1 MRYYNN
7 LNKFEELKSFKRFY
21 AEDPIPGVDV
31 VVEKIPPGDAYVVGI
46 NGGTTLKEDIEEAYG
61 VTINTNS
68 LTTSKKKSQRFN
80 LKLDDSAKFSK
91 DEFDEQLENL
101 AKTINQ
107 NAIALSYVMNQ
118 ISGGIGTA
126 VKVAVVELST
136 NQIRNISESPV
147 AFGLTPASGKTIIPI
162 SASVHVVYGGII
174 FENITRLSIRP
185 VGQSD
190 ALFNTASGLLGQT
203 SDTVGIFV
211 MQARY
216 FPPST
221 DFEVHSAGN
230 PLNGNGT
237 ATVYLHYIEV
247 TI

>member
-7 LNKFEELKSFKRFY
+7 LRKFEEIRSFKRFKT
-21 AEDPIPGVDV
+21 DPIPGVDV
-31 VVEKIPPGDAYVVGI
+31 VVEKIPPGNNTMVGI
-46 NGGTTLKEDIEEAYG
+46 NDTLPEDIEEAYG

-68 LTTSKKKSQRFN
+68 LTTSQKKKERFN
-80 LKLDDSAKFSK
+80 LKIDPSPKFSST
-91 DEFDEQLENL
+91 EFDLQLENIS
-101 AKTINQ
+101 KTINQ

-118 ISGGIGTA
+118 ISGGIGSA
-126 VKVAVVELST
+126 VKVAVLELST

-162 SASVHVVYGGII
+162 SAFAHVVYGGII
-174 FENITRLSIRP
+174 FENITRLLIRP

-190 ALFNTASGLLGQT
+190 VLFTSANGLLSQT
-203 SDTVGIFV
+203 SDTVGMFV
-211 MQARY
+211 MQGRN

-221 DFEVHSAGN
+221 DFEVYSVGN